1 MRNGIVISESPPSP
15 RPPKRDRDTGGYR
28 KTKVGGEG
36 VRGKRK
42 GKEEYEAEGRSGVER
57 W

>member
-1 MRNGIVISESPPSP
+1 MSLPPPP